1 MVGSPPTHWMFRAP
15 CSAACG
21 DHLGQELAGEKL
33 SPLRIERIGLA
44 DAEDAAEV
52 AARQVEQLRRDE
64 FDFLAALH
72 PIAVDASLGGR
83 LAEAPLA
90 VGAID
95 AATVLAQ
102 QAMSILLPR
111 QFQALGPNRPI

>member
-1 MVGSPPTHWMFRAP
+1 MFRAP
-15 CSAACG
+15 CWQPAG

-83 LAEAPLA
+83 LAESPLA
-90 VGAID
+90 AGAID
-95 AATVLAQ
+95 AAAVLAQ
-102 QAMSILLPR
+102 QAVSILLPCG
-111 QFQALGPNRPI
+111 FQLLAVDRPQ